1 MQFKEMYTVKTRE
14 LGMTN
19 EITNYGILA
28 LLEDIAGMHSDSIGY
43 GVKDIERNKKSWII
57 MDWKLKVF
65 KRPGYGERLLIKT
78 WTRTVGKGKSGY
90 FSYRDFEII
99 DNEGNQ
105 VAIAT
110 SKWILYDIEKHKIS
124 RISSEIVELYKTEQ
138 NHIFED
144 EEFDKLKEP
153 QKYEMVTDYVV
164 RRSDIDVNKHVHNLN
179 YLNIAYEALPEE
191 VYKNAECMNVL
202 IEYKH
207 QIKFGEKVK
216 CYYSNENGK
225 HVVAIKSEDDSVL
238 HAIIELF

>member
-19 EITNYGILA
+19 KITNYGILA

-43 GVKDIERNKKSWII
+43 GVKDIERNTKSWNI
-57 MDWKLKVF
+57 MNWKLKVF

-78 WTRTVGKGKSGY
+78 WTRTMEKWKNGY

-110 SKWILYDIEKHKIS
+110 SKWILYDIEKQKIS

-138 NHIFED
+138 NHIFES

-153 QKYEMVTDYVV
+153 KEYEMVTDYIV

-179 YLNIAYEALPEE
+179 YLNIAYEALPE
-191 VYKNAECMNVL
+191 
-202 IEYKH
+202 
-207 QIKFGEKVK
+207 
-216 CYYSNENGK
+216 
-225 HVVAIKSEDDSVL
+225 
-238 HAIIELF
+238 

>member
-14 LGMTN
+14 LGKTN

-43 GVKDIERNKKSWII
+43 GVKDIERNKRSWII
-57 MDWKLKVF
+57 MNWKLKVF
-65 KRPGYGERLLIKT
+65 KRPGYGERLLVKT
-78 WTRTVGKGKSGY
+78 WTRTMGKGKNGY

-110 SKWILYDIEKHKIS
+110 SKWILYDIEKQRIS
-124 RISSEIVELYKTEQ
+124 KISSEIVELYKTEQ

-144 EEFDKLKEP
+144 EEFEKLQEP
-153 QKYEMVTDYVV
+153 QKYETVTEYVV
-164 RRSDIDVNKHVHNLN
+164 KRSDIDVNQHVHNLN

-191 VYKNAECMNVL
+191 IYEASECMNVL

-207 QIKFGEKVK
+207 QIKFGAKVK
-216 CYYSNENGK
+216 CHYTKEDGK
-225 HVVAIKSEDDSVL
+225 HIVTIKSDDDSVV